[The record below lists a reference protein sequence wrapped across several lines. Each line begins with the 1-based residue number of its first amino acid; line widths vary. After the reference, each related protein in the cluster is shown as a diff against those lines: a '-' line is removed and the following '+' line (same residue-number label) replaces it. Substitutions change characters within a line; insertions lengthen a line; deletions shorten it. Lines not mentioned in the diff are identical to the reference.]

1 MRCPFCRHSDSR
13 VVDSRPSDEGSAI
26 RRRRECLECGRRFT
40 TLEEASL
47 LVVKRNGTKE
57 PFSRAKV
64 ITGVRRACKGRPV
77 DDDQIATLAQQ
88 VEEAVRLQG
97 SAEVTS
103 NDVGL
108 AILGPLRELD
118 VVGYMRFASVYR
130 GFSTIEDFEREVAG
144 LKALRHV
151 SAETPNTT
159 STTGQPPGEG
169 RRERHAVQP
178 PV

>member
-144 LKALRHV
+144 LKALRRV
-151 SAETPNTT
+151 PAETPKTT
-159 STTGQPPGEG
+159 PGEPPGET
-169 RRERHAVQP
+169 RRERQPVQP

>member
-1 MRCPFCRHSDSR
+1 MRCPFCRNADSR
-13 VVDSRPSDEGSAI
+13 VVDSRETDEGTAI
-26 RRRRECLECGRRFT
+26 RRRRQCAECQRRFT

-47 LVVKRNGTKE
+47 HVVKRNGTKE

-64 ITGVRRACKGRPV
+64 IVGVRRACKGRPV
-77 DDDQIATLAQQ
+77 DDDQIAALAQQ

-144 LKALRHV
+144 LKALRRV
-151 SAETPNTT
+151 AAATPPDAEESQHTRAADTRTP
-159 STTGQPPGEG
+159 
-169 RRERHAVQP
+169 VQP

>member
-1 MRCPFCRHSDSR
+1 MRCPFCRHPDSR
-13 VVDSRPSDEGSAI
+13 VVDSRATDEGSAI
-26 RRRRECLECGRRFT
+26 RRRRECFECGRRFT

-151 SAETPNTT
+151 SAETPKTT
-159 STTGQPPGEG
+159 PGEPPGES
-169 RRERHAVQP
+169 RRERHPVQP